1 MICQVPPLHLCRLA
15 PVQNRADQRTSSF
28 MCGLAVSSGLLVIY
42 NKFVSPI
49 EIAMFGY
56 FRASP
61 SFGANPNIWCV

>member
-1 MICQVPPLHLCRLA
+1 
-15 PVQNRADQRTSSF
+15 